1 MIKKTVFG
9 RNPNI
14 GVFCKANNRFILVP
28 KNSPKIFFRDVK
40 ETFEED
46 VYKVNVSG
54 TSLIGVMISLNDKGL
69 ILPKNIFED
78 ELKEF
83 KDLDINVG
91 VLNDKMTALGNLIL
105 ANDNGG
111 IVNPDFRKESIK
123 MIEDVLDIE
132 VETGLVGGFRA
143 LGSIG
148 IATNKG
154 ALIHPMVSEDEL
166 EWIESILKV
175 EVDVGTVNRGVG
187 FVKTGLVA
195 NSRGAIM
202 GSETTGPEIARL
214 EDVLGFL
221 G

>member
-14 GVFCKANNRFILVP
+14 GVFCKANDRFILVP
-28 KNSPKIFFRDVK
+28 KNSPKIFLKDVK

-54 TSLIGVMISLNDKGL
+54 TSLIGVMVSLNGKGL

-78 ELKEF
+78 EFKEF
-83 KDLDINVG
+83 KTLDINVG

-105 ANDNGG
+105 ANDYGA
-111 IVNPDFRKESIK
+111 IVNPDFRKENIK
-123 MIEDVLDIE
+123 MIEDVLDID
-132 VETGLVGGFRA
+132 VEAGLVGGFRA
-143 LGSIG
+143 MGSIG
-148 IATNKG
+148 IATNRG
-154 ALIHPMVSEDEL
+154 ALVHPMVSEDEL

-175 EVDVGTVNRGVG
+175 DVDVGTINRGVG
-187 FVKTGLVA
+187 FIKTGVVA
-195 NSRGAIM
+195 NSSGAIM
-202 GSETTGPEIARL
+202 GPETTGPEIARL

-221 G
+221 R